1 MDELIIGITH
11 ADGLAAE
18 AILKALLQIDVE
30 KASIRLYSSGDHVGK
45 RLGFGDSYLVTLDQE
60 NDSFDQCGLVMQ
72 LETDESLSEKISKEG
87 AILLKQ
93 GGDLY
98 FSVNDEAV
106 QNTMDYSQSVYSLVD
121 SESYLMLKLLQ
132 SIHQTNSVVATQVT
146 VLQPASSE
154 GQAGVDELASQT
166 VELLNARPI
175 EPKIFPVQQAFNLM
189 AKNCSS
195 DALDLVQQVKLN
207 LGEETEL
214 VQIQLIQVPV
224 FYGVTFIF
232 TVQCQFSLNQQQL
245 ESRFAELTMTQCVNN
260 KDENISPVTSLQD
273 DASASV
279 SQVMVSEQNANNA
292 QFILTADH
300 LRHGTAELFLN
311 AMLVIR
317 KTFL

>member
-30 KASIRLYSSGDHVGK
+30 KASIRLYSSGDHVGN

-72 LETDESLSEKISKEG
+72 LEAGESLSEKISKEG

-98 FSVNDEAV
+98 FAANDEEV
-106 QNTMDYSQSVYSLVD
+106 QNNMDYAQTIYSLVD

-146 VLQPASSE
+146 ILQPASSE
-154 GQAGVDELASQT
+154 GQAGVDELATQT
-166 VELLNARPI
+166 VELLNARPV
-175 EPKIFPVQQAFNLM
+175 EPKIFPVQQAFNLT
-189 AKNCSS
+189 AKNCTS
-195 DALDLVQQVKLN
+195 DALNFVRQVKLN
-207 LGEETEL
+207 LGEESEL

-232 TVQCQFSLNQQQL
+232 TVQCQFSLNQKQL
-245 ESRFAELTMTQCVNN
+245 ESRFAELTMTQCIND

-273 DASASV
+273 EASALV